1 MKIAVEIAFGIS
13 HLHKQGIIHRNLNVH
28 NIMLN
33 RFLKAKIIN
42 FGQVHCYESISNESN
57 ISMTKN
63 IGDFI
68 FMSPEMQNDDD
79 EYDIKTDVYSYGVII
94 YNLFTGKL
102 PKFPPSFPLLSQS
115 ISICC
120 IEPSERPSFNEI
132 LVFICIC

>member
-1 MKIAVEIAFGIS
+1 
-13 HLHKQGIIHRNLNVH
+13 
-28 NIMLN
+28 
-33 RFLKAKIIN
+33 
-42 FGQVHCYESISNESN
+42 
-57 ISMTKN
+57 MTKN

-94 YNLFTGKL
+94 YNFFTGKL
-102 PKFPPSFPLLSQS
+102 PKFPPTFPLPSQS

-120 IEPSERPSFNEI
+120 IEPSERPSFDEI